1 MALPESVTSYI
12 NDNAKREGAPAP
24 QPGDDLFKSGVL
36 DSFTL
41 VDLVAVLEEHY
52 GIKIPDGDVNAA
64 NFQTMQDI
72 ENYVEAHKG

>member
-1 MALPESVTSYI
+1 MALPESVTTYI
-12 NDNAKREGAPAP
+12 NENAKREGVPAP

-52 GIKIPDGDVNAA
+52 GMKIPDGDVNAA
-64 NFQTMQDI
+64 NFQTIQDI